1 MLLYEIMDCDGNTIM
16 ELGRFLSD
24 DAAKRVSRHVIIPRG
39 AAYIAK
45 KTGSGHI
52 KVTSVVASVETKK
65 KPTKAEILADLL
77 RACKKCS
84 DQRIAQLAGMY
95 ET

>member
-1 MLLYEIMDCDGNTIM
+1 MLLYEIMDCDGNTLM
-16 ELGRFLSD
+16 ELGRFMSD
-24 DAAKRVSRHVIIPRG
+24 DAAKRVSRHLIIPRG

-52 KVTSVVASVETKK
+52 KVVGVDAKR

-77 RACKKCS
+77 KACKKCS
-84 DQRIAQLAGMY
+84 DPKIVQLAGMY